1 MPDRAPA
8 EPSAEAERRRKA
20 DSTRPPGPPRPLSA
34 AQEFLLWRDALI
46 ASSENN
52 EDALWLAV
60 ELARIGQPLV
70 SASSRLTNEEAT
82 EWAGLL
88 VRLAYAVKDPDI
100 VREVVKLRQV
110 YLDANQAMPAALHRF
125 DPGFVQRPRG
135 RPKKRIR
142 AEADLEHA
150 RRIYAARR
158 RDGCFPDLTC
168 DPWHLLHH
176 LSTEVERQI
185 KTDRGITKTLR
196 DLADTL
202 PLSEE
207 ALKQLWCG
215 SSQRKTP
222 SLRRRLI
229 IESMAWHCLYWWRDR
244 RKASAR

>member
-176 LSTEVERQI
+176 LSTEVERQTQNRYVASPDAARPGRHLAI
-185 KTDRGITKTLR
+185 VRGSPEAVVVWKQSTQDAQPAPPPHHRIHG
-196 DLADTL
+196 LAL
-202 PLSEE
+202 PVLV
-207 ALKQLWCG
+207 A
-215 SSQRKTP
+215 
-222 SLRRRLI
+222 
-229 IESMAWHCLYWWRDR
+229 
-244 RKASAR
+244 